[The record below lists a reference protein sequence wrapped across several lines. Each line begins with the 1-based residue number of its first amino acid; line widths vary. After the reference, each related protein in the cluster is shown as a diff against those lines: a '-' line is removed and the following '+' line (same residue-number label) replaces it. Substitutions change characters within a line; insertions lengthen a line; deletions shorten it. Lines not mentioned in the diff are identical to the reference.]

1 MARLGATTAL
11 LVGTLA
17 ATAAPSASVSAD
29 ATGAG
34 APSGTHPSAEP
45 VVVYRAPVPGT
56 PSFAHPFRA
65 PAQRWSAGHR
75 GVDLWLRDG
84 LPVLAP
90 AAGTVTFAGTVV
102 DRGVVSV
109 LHADGRR
116 SSVEPVV
123 AAVVV
128 GQQVGAGDVLGTLD
142 GSGGHCAPRTCVHWG
157 LRDGERYLDPMTMLP
172 GGGSIVLLPVEPTG

>member
-1 MARLGATTAL
+1 MTTAL
-11 LVGTLA
+11 LAGAVA
-17 ATAAPSASVSAD
+17 APAAPSASVSGSAI
-29 ATGAG
+29 GAG
-34 APSGTHPSAEP
+34 APRGTPPTDEP
-45 VVVYRAPVPGT
+45 VAVYRAPVPGT

-75 GVDLWLRDG
+75 GMDLWLGDG
-84 LPVLAP
+84 MPVLAP

-109 LHADGRR
+109 LHPDGRR

-142 GSGGHCAPRTCVHWG
+142 GSGGHCAPRSCVHWG
-157 LRDGERYLDPMTMLP
+157 LREGDRYLDPMTVLP
-172 GGGSIVLLPVEPTG
+172 GGGPIVLLPVAPAG